1 MAKKDKSQG
10 LGVNPKDSIH
20 YGWDGQDNKTE
31 RGIRFASVNPS
42 SGFYNVKDWIVNGF
56 RVAFGIQWGDLG
68 TPHEEALWFRY
79 LGGGKNKAQL
89 PDTKVRFSRDYG
101 EDGKVHPHKEYV
113 GLPAEQK
120 AAIRDKVIPNMKD
133 KLVEGKWVVS
143 NDNVLF
149 HKDQR
154 GTGNTL
160 SGLGKFGLRN
170 NNNSGIYDVVDT
182 YDFPSGVPI
191 PDRNKG
197 YELEIRDTVWTKD
210 AKPGLYRKEKGPQP
224 YTELDALR
232 KKDAPGKG
240 AGKVDKSPDHTPS
253 RGMKF

>member
-1 MAKKDKSQG
+1 M
-10 LGVNPKDSIH
+10 
-20 YGWDGQDNKTE
+20 
-31 RGIRFASVNPS
+31 
-42 SGFYNVKDWIVNGF
+42 
-56 RVAFGIQWGDLG
+56 
-68 TPHEEALWFRY
+68 
-79 LGGGKNKAQL
+79 
-89 PDTKVRFSRDYG
+89 
-101 EDGKVHPHKEYV
+101 
-113 GLPAEQK
+113 
-120 AAIRDKVIPNMKD
+120 
-133 KLVEGKWVVS
+133 VS
-143 NDNVLF
+143 NDNVFF

-210 AKPGLYRKEKGPQP
+210 AKLGLYRKEKGPQP

-240 AGKVDKSPDHTPS
+240 AGKVDKSPDRTPS